1 MKKIDI
7 LLVYPRPTT
16 DSPLR
21 LTPLSILFPGAMLE
35 KQGLRV
41 AYYDERFD
49 PDEMLVE
56 FIKDSKEIG
65 VSAFTG
71 YQSGRAAAILRR
83 AKMINP
89 DIITGVGGHHARLLP
104 EQVLSEPFV
113 DKVWADKAYGEELFP
128 YNTNT
133 KIHFQRTD
141 MQYFTSRGCPFTCT
155 FCALRSP
162 WTPKD
167 IKQIDRELKIIH
179 NDVGFKEISFS
190 DPNIAFG
197 VYKSGDKTI
206 KLNRVERIKQIGE
219 IMRDLNV
226 KWDGNI
232 RAPYLTPEMVD
243 ALVDS
248 NGFSIEIGCESGND
262 YFLRKVLKKGH
273 GVDAIKNAA
282 KNIRGSGIS
291 IIYSFI
297 ANMPRDTPEMFND
310 TLDLI
315 DWISATDPNARISIY
330 NYAPYPGSPMY
341 EDAIAGTDGY
351 PKFNP
356 PTTMEGW
363 ASLNLMVTP
372 LYWITGLCFR
382 KDNTRKNFP
391 GDDWK
396 LIQPYIEL
404 AEKKWK
410 NRDINDFPC
419 QEVELLIAKQIEKRI

>member
-35 KQGLRV
+35 KQGLKV
-41 AYYDERFD
+41 AYYDERYD

-71 YQSGRAAAILRR
+71 YQSGRAAAILKR
-83 AKMINP
+83 AKVINP
-89 DIITGVGGHHARLLP
+89 DIITGVGGHHARLLS

-155 FCALRSP
+155 FCALSSP

-197 VYKSGDKTI
+197 VYKSGNKTI
-206 KLNRVERIKQIGE
+206 KLNRVERIKQIGK

-262 YFLRKVLKKGH
+262 FFLRKVLKKGH

-315 DWISATDPNARISIY
+315 DWINATDPNARISIY

-341 EDAIAGTDGY
+341 KDAITGINGY

-396 LIQPYIEL
+396 LIQPYVEL

-419 QEVELLIAKQIEKRI
+419 QEVESLIAKQIEKRI